1 MLQWQLSGAYE
12 ELQPPSWIFKEGR
25 QRLGPDVLRLRPAAG
40 VHTYKLMNRLGDRRL
55 QASGPALATR
65 RTGGG
70 AAVMV
75 WNLAE
80 VALELPPEGVALI
93 ELA

>member
-1 MLQWQLSGAYE
+1 
-12 ELQPPSWIFKEGR
+12 
-25 QRLGPDVLRLRPAAG
+25 
-40 VHTYKLMNRLGDRRL
+40 MNRLGDRRL

-80 VALELPPEGVALI
+80 LALELPPEGAALI